1 MKSKEKV
8 SQEPEDAPEVLDSE
22 VLNPENLDSEV
33 LDSETLDP
41 EVLDPE
47 EGASAK
53 EEKKLSPMEELQEQ
67 LKKKDGEL
75 AEQKND
81 FLREKADL
89 ENFRKRLV
97 KDKADSVQFANERL
111 LKELVEIDDNMDR
124 ALNTPNTSLET
135 LKEGIEMIQKQF
147 STFLK
152 NQKVE
157 QIEAMGKPFDPSL
170 HEVMTQLESEDHD
183 ENTVMQEYSKGYTL
197 NGRILRSAKVVI
209 SKKPSEE
216 TPTPIEEESI
226 ESAE

>member
-1 MKSKEKV
+1 VTSKDKVTQDSKE
-8 SQEPEDAPEVLDSE
+8 SSE
-22 VLNPENLDSEV
+22 VQSSEV
-33 LDSETLDP
+33 LDPEVLDP

-47 EGASAK
+47 EKAEEEKAE

-67 LKKKDGEL
+67 LKKKDEEL
-75 AEQKND
+75 TELKND

-97 KDKADSVQFANERL
+97 KDKSDSVQFANQRL

-124 ALNTPNTSLET
+124 ALNTPNTSLES
-135 LKEGIEMIQKQF
+135 LKEGVEMIQKQF

-157 QIEAMGKPFDPSL
+157 PIEAIGKPFDPSL
-170 HEVMTQLESEDHD
+170 HEVMTQLESEEHN

-209 SKKPSEE
+209 STKPTEE
-216 TPTPIEEESI
+216 TQTPIEEKSI
-226 ESAE
+226 EGEE